1 MQAGKLRYPV
11 TIERPVRTRTP
22 DLELVTTWEL
32 VGREWA
38 DIESISGSEFIA
50 AQAPQSQTV
59 FRIRIRYRDD
69 LVSNWRIRE
78 GARVYEIT
86 AVLPDAR
93 RRRIELMCKTG
104 EL

>member
-11 TIERPVRTRTP
+11 TIERPVDVRDQYGGFVR
-22 DLELVTTWEL
+22 TWEL

-69 LVSNWRIRE
+69 LVSSWRLRE
-78 GARVYEIT
+78 GAKIYEIT

-104 EL
+104 RE